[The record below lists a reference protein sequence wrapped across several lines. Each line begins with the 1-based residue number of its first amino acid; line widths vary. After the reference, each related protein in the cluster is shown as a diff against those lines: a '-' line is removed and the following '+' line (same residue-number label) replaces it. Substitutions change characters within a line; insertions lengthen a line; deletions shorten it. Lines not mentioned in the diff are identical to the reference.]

1 MKKIYVQVIDNFT
14 GIYQTGMIQEPV
26 SKGKEIENAVAH
38 FGVSYGLVVWDIKRD
53 IDFNQ
58 DNVYGM
64 MTGRVDGT
72 TKVVSVVYY

>member
-38 FGVSYGLVVWDIKRD
+38 FGVSYGTVNWTSKEEK
-53 IDFNQ
+53 FM
-58 DNVYGM
+58 YGE
-64 MTGRVDGT
+64 VEGT
-72 TKVVSVVYY
+72 TKVVIVYIL